1 MATPVFTT
9 IFRSAV
15 IWEVRLLQQKL
26 ESSGIKAFVDDEN
39 INRDKPY
46 LAHTYGGIGLRV
58 YTDDARRAVEI
69 IESVQ
74 PPKHP
79 SQCKATC
86 PKCGNNSA
94 YRLKWP
100 KKDFYAALLF
110 LEIPFL
116 FSDRLG
122 CTKCNNI
129 WYG

>member
-1 MATPVFTT
+1 MSTPVFST
-9 IFRSAV
+9 IFRSSV

-26 ESSGIKAFVDDEN
+26 ESEGIKSFVDDEN

-46 LAHTYGGIGLRV
+46 LSHAFGGIGLKV
-58 YTDDARRAVEI
+58 YTEDARRALEI
-69 IESVQ
+69 IKHVQ
-74 PPKHP
+74 PQKNP
-79 SQCKATC
+79 SKCRATC

-100 KKDFYAALLF
+100 QKEFYAALIF
-110 LEIPFL
+110 LGIPFL
-116 FSDRLG
+116 FFDRLG